1 MENLEFN
8 KRYLVKDKMLN
19 HELLFYITLE
29 PSKVFTDAVIVNDE
43 YFNECYYLDVDEL
56 FSTFEFLN

>member
-8 KRYLVKDKMLN
+8 KRYLVKDLMFDHN
-19 HELLFYITLE
+19 VLFYITLE

-43 YFNECYYLDVDEL
+43 YFDECYYLDVDEL
-56 FSTFEFLN
+56 FETFEFIN